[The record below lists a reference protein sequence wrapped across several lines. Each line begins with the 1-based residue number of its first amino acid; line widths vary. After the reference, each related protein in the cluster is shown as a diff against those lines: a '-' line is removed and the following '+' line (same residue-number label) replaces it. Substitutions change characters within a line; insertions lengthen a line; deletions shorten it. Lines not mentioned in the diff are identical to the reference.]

1 MNEEAFKV
9 YMVGKELEE
18 KDEYYSAINHYL
30 SVLKLDRTL
39 VGAYNRIE
47 EILPLIGESMDT
59 LIQEVDTELGTRLE
73 GMRNARNSFDQLSS
87 LLKSAFPPVS

>member
-1 MNEEAFKV
+1 MNEQAFKV
-9 YMVGKELEE
+9 YMVGRELEE
-18 KDEYYSAINHYL
+18 KGEYYFAINHYL
-30 SVLKLDRTL
+30 FVLKLDRAL

-73 GMRNARNSFDQLSS
+73 GMRNARKSFDKLSS
-87 LLKSAFPPVS
+87 LLKGV